1 MRNASHRCAG
11 SLGKIT
17 ARDWNSSMLH
27 ALGLV
32 RHLFLATVF
41 LASWNVTTNAQQE
54 TMQQQTNRPLVNSGP
69 SISLETL
76 TLGAGCFWCV
86 EAVFEGLEG
95 VHSAVS
101 GYMGGQIKN
110 PGYREVCT
118 GRTGHAEVVQVVY
131 DSKIISTETLLEV
144 FFSTHDPTTLNRQ
157 GADAGTQYRSAIYFH
172 TDEQKPHALKAL
184 GKAQG
189 NWQASIVTEITAAS
203 EFYIA
208 EDYHQGYYELNGEA
222 PYCRAVIL
230 PKMQKLR
237 SGFQHLL
244 KIN

>member
-1 MRNASHRCAG
+1 
-11 SLGKIT
+11 
-17 ARDWNSSMLH
+17 MLH

-41 LASWNVTTNAQQE
+41 LACWNVTTNAQQE
-54 TMQQQTNRPLVNSGP
+54 TMHQQTNRPLENSEP
-69 SISLETL
+69 SILLETL

-144 FFSTHDPTTLNRQ
+144 FFATHDPTTLNRQ

-172 TDEQKPHALKAL
+172 TDE
-184 GKAQG
+184 
-189 NWQASIVTEITAAS
+189 
-203 EFYIA
+203 
-208 EDYHQGYYELNGEA
+208 
-222 PYCRAVIL
+222 
-230 PKMQKLR
+230 
-237 SGFQHLL
+237 
-244 KIN
+244 